1 MYDIDAQSRSVPN
14 VRTSFINQVFAYFA
28 LAIGLTALGVY
39 LGYSFALVN
48 PELFTN
54 PILFYGAFAL
64 ELVLIFTSGAWQAI
78 RPWGVVLFCVFALLT
93 GYTMAPLLTYV
104 AMTAGLPIIIK
115 ALVSTMA
122 MFGGAA
128 IFGAITKK
136 DLSSMGGMLMVMLI
150 GIIIAGIINIFLKS
164 SMFEIMISL
173 GGIILFTV
181 FTAFDI
187 QMIRTRYADNMSISA
202 AISLFL
208 NFINLFQFVL
218 RFLLSMSRE

>member
-1 MYDIDAQSRSVPN
+1 MHDIDAQAHSLPN

-39 LGYSFALVN
+39 LGYTFSLVN
-48 PELFTN
+48 PELFVN
-54 PILFYGAFAL
+54 PILFYGAVIL
-64 ELVLIFTSGAWQAI
+64 ELVLIFTSGSWQAI

-93 GYTMAPLLTYV
+93 GYTMAPLLV
-104 AMTAGLPIIIK
+104 FAAMTAGLPIIVK

-128 IFGAITKK
+128 IFGAVTKR
-136 DLSSMGGMLMVMLI
+136 DLSSMGGMLMVALI
-150 GIIIAGIINIFLKS
+150 GIIIASIINIFLKS
-164 SMFEIMISL
+164 NMFEILISL
-173 GGIILFTV
+173 GGIVLFTV

-187 QMIRTRYADNMSISA
+187 QMIRTRYADNMAISA

-218 RFLLSMSRE
+218 RFLLSMSRD